1 MFSFFFY
8 YSPEVK
14 EGKEGAEQE
23 KSAEQENND
32 ADKIEKELEKDKVS
46 LWAFFDW
53 VFGFEMGSRT
63 MAGYFQDVEK

>member
-1 MFSFFFY
+1 MFLTSFYFL

-32 ADKIEKELEKDKVS
+32 TEKIEKELEKDKVS
-46 LWAFFDW
+46 C
-53 VFGFEMGSRT
+53 
-63 MAGYFQDVEK
+63 

>member
-1 MFSFFFY
+1 MCFFFSN

-32 ADKIEKELEKDKVS
+32 TDKIEKELEKDKVS
-46 LWAFFDW
+46 LFLKKKNIEFISNNIKNTYNLIT
-53 VFGFEMGSRT
+53 VR
-63 MAGYFQDVEK
+63 